1 MINYV
6 FQEDFVHNS
15 IEELIVDGDSPGS
28 PVPDDESD
36 EEEGLSADIFLSVKN
51 KIRLL
56 LLLGTKRRYNLS
68 YRASESVMELAG
80 VLSDMDFRPTKHL
93 MKKVIQC
100 HSASLSEHHI
110 CSNCDAYIGP
120 VIETA
125 ECRACGEVID
135 VEKNKKA
142 GFVFLYLSIEE
153 QLRTLLES
161 GLYTKVIDPA
171 THDKISQF
179 NYEDIFD
186 GAMYKKVVKQCL
198 SFNFFVDGLQVAST
212 SKFSAWP
219 ILLCINELPLYLRR
233 KNILM
238 ASIWLGKKKPDMKQ
252 YMRPFI
258 NECIKLE
265 RNGLSFT
272 YQGITKVIRLK
283 PLMCVSDSIARPLL
297 RNSSQF
303 NGMVL

>member
-1 MINYV
+1 M
-6 FQEDFVHNS
+6 
-15 IEELIVDGDSPGS
+15 DGGSPGS
-28 PVPDDESD
+28 PVPYDESD
-36 EEEGLSADIFLSVKN
+36 EEEGCSTDIFLSVKD

-68 YRASESVMELAG
+68 NRASESIMELAG
-80 VLSDMDFRPTKHL
+80 VLSDMDFRPSKHL

-110 CSNCDAYIGP
+110 CSNCGVYIGT
-120 VIETA
+120 VVETA
-125 ECRACGEVID
+125 DCRACGKMID
-135 VEKNKKA
+135 AKKNKKA
-142 GFVFLYLSIEE
+142 GFVFLYLSIEK

-161 GLYTKVIDPA
+161 GRYTKIIDPVNRS
-171 THDKISQF
+171 KINQH

-186 GAMYKKVVKQCL
+186 GAMYKKVVRDWL

-219 ILLCINELPLYLRR
+219 ILLCVNELPLYLRR
-233 KNILM
+233 KHVLM
-238 ASIWLGKKKPDMKQ
+238 ASIWLGKGKPDMKQ
-252 YMRPFI
+252 YMKPFI
-258 NECIKLE
+258 KECIRLE
-265 RNGLSFT
+265 ENGLSFT
-272 YQGITKVIRLK
+272 WQGITRVLKLK

-303 NGMVL
+303 NGMIL